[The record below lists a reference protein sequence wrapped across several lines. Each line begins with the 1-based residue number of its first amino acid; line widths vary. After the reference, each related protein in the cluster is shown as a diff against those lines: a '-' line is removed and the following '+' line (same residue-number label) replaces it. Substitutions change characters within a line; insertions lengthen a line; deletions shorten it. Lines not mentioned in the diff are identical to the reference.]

1 MTAAA
6 MTAIEIR
13 EPGPPG
19 VLQPVRVA
27 VPSPGPGEVL
37 IRVAAA
43 GINRPD
49 VLQRKGM
56 YPPPQGVTSI
66 PGLEVAG
73 EIVELG
79 PSAGGSSTAG
89 SGRPRYAKGDEV
101 CALVAGGG
109 YAEFVAAPEVQCL
122 PVPATVS
129 LKEGAAIPETFFTVY
144 YNLFQRAGLH
154 AGETLLLHGGS
165 GGIGTTAIMLAKAF
179 DVRVIATAGSAE
191 KCADCL
197 ALGADHAINYK
208 NEDFVAATT
217 TITQGKGADVILDM
231 VGGDYLPRNVAAAA
245 MEGRIALI
253 ATQGGTRSEL
263 DLRPLM
269 MKRLTLTA
277 STLRAQPVANKGR
290 IADALRADVWPL
302 FATKNLRPRIHA
314 RFPLAEA
321 ARAHELMESGSHFG
335 KIILEA

>member
-1 MTAAA
+1 MNATS
-6 MTAIEIR
+6 MIAIEIR
-13 EPGPPG
+13 APGPPDA
-19 VLQPVRVA
+19 LQPVRVA
-27 VPSPGPGEVL
+27 MPSPGPGEVL

-56 YPPPQGVTSI
+56 YPPPPGVTNI
-66 PGLEVAG
+66 PGLEVSG
-73 EIVELG
+73 EIAEVG
-79 PSAGGSSTAG
+79 PGAG
-89 SGRPRYAKGDEV
+89 RYAKGDQV

-122 PVPATVS
+122 PIPATVS
-129 LKEGAAIPETFFTVY
+129 LEEGAAIPETFFTVY
-144 YNLFQRAGLH
+144 FNLFQRAGLR
-154 AGETLLLHGGS
+154 AGETVLVHGGS

-179 DVRVIATAGSAE
+179 DVRVIATAGTQE

-197 ALGADHAINYK
+197 ALGADRAINYK
-208 NEDFVAATT
+208 SEDFVAATLA
-217 TITQGKGADVILDM
+217 ITQGQGADVILDM

-245 MEGRIALI
+245 TEGRIALI

-290 IADALRADVWPL
+290 IADALRANVWPL

-314 RFPLAEA
+314 RFPLAGA

-335 KIILEA
+335 KIILET

>member
-1 MTAAA
+1 MNATS
-6 MTAIEIR
+6 MIAIEIR
-13 EPGPPG
+13 APGPPDA
-19 VLQPVRVA
+19 LQPVRVA
-27 VPSPGPGEVL
+27 MPSPGPGEVL

-56 YPPPQGVTSI
+56 YPPPPGVTNI
-66 PGLEVAG
+66 PGLEVSG
-73 EIVELG
+73 EIAEVG
-79 PSAGGSSTAG
+79 PGAG
-89 SGRPRYAKGDEV
+89 RYAKGDQV

-122 PVPATVS
+122 PIPATVS
-129 LKEGAAIPETFFTVY
+129 LEEGAAIPETFFTVY
-144 YNLFQRAGLH
+144 FNLFQRAGLR
-154 AGETLLLHGGS
+154 AGETVLVHGGS

-179 DVRVIATAGSAE
+179 DVRVIATAGTQE

-197 ALGADHAINYK
+197 ALGADRAINYK
-208 NEDFVAATT
+208 SEDFVAATLA
-217 TITQGKGADVILDM
+217 ITQGQGADVILDM

-245 MEGRIALI
+245 TDGRIALI

-290 IADALRADVWPL
+290 IADALRANVWPL

-314 RFPLAEA
+314 RFPLAAA

-335 KIILEA
+335 KIILET

>member
-1 MTAAA
+1 MNATS
-6 MTAIEIR
+6 MIAIEIR
-13 EPGPPG
+13 APGPPDA
-19 VLQPVRVA
+19 LQPVRVA
-27 VPSPGPGEVL
+27 MPSPGPGEVL

-56 YPPPQGVTSI
+56 YPPPPGVTNI
-66 PGLEVAG
+66 PGLEVSG
-73 EIVELG
+73 EIAEVG
-79 PSAGGSSTAG
+79 PGAG
-89 SGRPRYAKGDEV
+89 RYAKGDQV

-122 PVPATVS
+122 AIPATVS
-129 LKEGAAIPETFFTVY
+129 LEEGAAIPETFFTVY
-144 YNLFQRAGLH
+144 FNLFQRAGLR
-154 AGETLLLHGGS
+154 AGETVLVHGGS

-179 DVRVIATAGSAE
+179 DVRVIATAGTQE

-197 ALGADHAINYK
+197 ALGADRAINYK
-208 NEDFVAATT
+208 SEDFVAATLA
-217 TITQGKGADVILDM
+217 ITQGQGADVILDM
-231 VGGDYLPRNVAAAA
+231 VGGDYLSRNVAAAA
-245 MEGRIALI
+245 TEGRIALI

-290 IADALRADVWPL
+290 IADALRANVWPL

-314 RFPLAEA
+314 RFPLAAA

-335 KIILEA
+335 KIILET

>member
-1 MTAAA
+1 MNATS
-6 MTAIEIR
+6 MIAIEIR
-13 EPGPPG
+13 APGPPDA
-19 VLQPVRVA
+19 LQPVRVA
-27 VPSPGPGEVL
+27 MPSPGPGEVL

-56 YPPPQGVTSI
+56 YPPPPGVTNI
-66 PGLEVAG
+66 PGLEVSG
-73 EIVELG
+73 EIAEVG
-79 PSAGGSSTAG
+79 PGAG
-89 SGRPRYAKGDEV
+89 RYAKGDQV

-122 PVPATVS
+122 AIPATVS
-129 LKEGAAIPETFFTVY
+129 LEEGAAIPETFFTVY
-144 YNLFQRAGLH
+144 FNLFQRAGLR
-154 AGETLLLHGGS
+154 AGETVLVHGGS

-179 DVRVIATAGSAE
+179 DVRVIATAGTQE

-197 ALGADHAINYK
+197 ALGADRAINYK
-208 NEDFVAATT
+208 SEDFVAATLA
-217 TITQGKGADVILDM
+217 ITQGQGADVILDM

-245 MEGRIALI
+245 TEGRIALI

-290 IADALRADVWPL
+290 IADALRANVWPL

-314 RFPLAEA
+314 RFPLAAA

-335 KIILEA
+335 KIILET